1 VQGQHANKYPPSR
14 KQSQQQQHHD
24 DELEDEF
31 GRQRQ
36 TDPQEYQD
44 QSNFHDEASQDL
56 ESEQA
61 TETDTV
67 APTAAVVP
75 IAATSST
82 VNAPI
87 AGAASTTE
95 NYVQPEVHHDTS
107 NSRLPNINGD
117 QAQHFPATALASN
130 ISGGTACTF
139 GGTSGATAAAAAAAA
154 AKELYASQDAF
165 WRDR

>member
-1 VQGQHANKYPPSR
+1 MQGQRANKYAPSR
-14 KQSQQQQHHD
+14 EQSQQQQHRD

-36 TDPQEYQD
+36 IDPQKYQD
-44 QSNFHDEASQDL
+44 QSNVHDEASQDL

-61 TETDTV
+61 IETDIV
-67 APTAAVVP
+67 APTAAVAP

-82 VNAPI
+82 VNAHI

-107 NSRLPNINGD
+107 NSSLPNINGD
-117 QAQHFPATALASN
+117 QAQDFPATVLASN
-130 ISGGTACTF
+130 IPGGTASTF

-154 AKELYASQDAF
+154 KALYASQDAF